1 VEKTNAAAPSISQI
15 LGHMLNSVFVDT
27 LENNLAFL
35 RDMNDVL
42 DELPQ
47 ELING

>member
-1 VEKTNAAAPSISQI
+1 
-15 LGHMLNSVFVDT
+15 MLNGAFVDT
-27 LENNLAFL
+27 LGNDLAFL

-47 ELING
+47 GLINSRKISAQKIELHGISLS